1 MEYVPYKEFL
11 KKVFPEYK
19 RVRKLPLHGGMSC
32 PNLDGTKGYSGC
44 TYCNNQSFSPV
55 WDQAKISVATQLAE
69 RIPPLRK
76 KYPDAGILAYFQP
89 YTNTYAPAAQL
100 KEIYLP
106 AMRNPEIAGIAIG
119 TRPDCLPFDV
129 VELLAEMNAVK
140 PIIVEVGLQTSND
153 QTLNAINRRHTFAEF
168 ENAVQRLHQAGLTV
182 TTHLIIG
189 LPGETMDD
197 FVRTAHEVKRLKISA
212 AKLHPLHIVCGTQMA
227 QDYAN
232 GEFELLSF
240 EDYCKAVAAM
250 ITEFNGK
257 VAVERFSGESP
268 DELLIAPDWCGEREK
283 IVAEVEKILQSTT
296 QK

>member
-1 MEYVPYKEFL
+1 MDYVPYKEFL
-11 KKVFPEYK
+11 KKVFPKYK

-55 WDQAKISVATQLAE
+55 FDQAKVSVATQLAE
-69 RIPPLRK
+69 RIPVLRK

-89 YTNTYAPAAQL
+89 YTNTYAPAAEL

-106 AMRNPEIAGIAIG
+106 ALRNPEIAGIAIG

-189 LPGETMDD
+189 LPGETMKD

-283 IVAEVEKILQSTT
+283 IVAEVERILQQ
-296 QK
+296 QKA

>member
-106 AMRNPEIAGIAIG
+106 AMRNPEIAGLAIG

-129 VELLAEMNAVK
+129 VELLAELNAVK
-140 PIIVEVGLQTSND
+140 PIIVEVGLQTAND
-153 QTLNAINRRHTFAEF
+153 NTLNAINRRHTFSEF
-168 ENAVQRLHQAGLTV
+168 ANAVQRLHQAGLTV

-189 LPGETMDD
+189 LPGETMED
-197 FVRTAHEVKRLKISA
+197 FVNTAREVKRLKISA

-240 EDYCKAVAAM
+240 EDYCLAVAAM
-250 ITEFNGK
+250 IREFNGK

-283 IVAEVEKILQSTT
+283 IVAEVEKILQE